1 MIFMTSDFSF
11 SRVSNKVSFSL
22 SARSLVISF
31 SDLLRYYLMSLISLF
46 GICCC
51 KLDMNS
57 FSSGMISGILNDKSL
72 DDSIALGMKAAVLS
86 LQSTETVPQDLTTLL
101 PAFERR

>member
-1 MIFMTSDFSF
+1 
-11 SRVSNKVSFSL
+11 
-22 SARSLVISF
+22 
-31 SDLLRYYLMSLISLF
+31 
-46 GICCC
+46 
-51 KLDMNS
+51 
-57 FSSGMISGILNDKSL
+57 MISGILNDKSL